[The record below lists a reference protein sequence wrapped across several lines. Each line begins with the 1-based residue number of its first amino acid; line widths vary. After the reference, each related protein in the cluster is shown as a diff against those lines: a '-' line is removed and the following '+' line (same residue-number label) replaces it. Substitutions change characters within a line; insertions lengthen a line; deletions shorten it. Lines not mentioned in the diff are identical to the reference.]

1 MRLRLEEE
9 SLKNISDS
17 DVRAIAIGLNTLLA
31 LEMRRAG
38 ENNDEDGYS
47 ACLAS
52 MVHIVRIF
60 MGEEE
65 AEKMVNVYTNGAMS
79 ELDRADLLV
88 PAKEETDEQD

>member
-9 SLKNISDS
+9 SLKNTSDS
-17 DVRAIAIGLNTLLA
+17 GVHALAIGLNTLLA

-38 ENNDEDGYS
+38 KNNDEDGYS

-65 AEKMVNVYTNGAMS
+65 AEKMVNVYTNGAMA
-79 ELDRADLLV
+79 ELDREDTAV
-88 PAKEETDEQD
+88 HAKEETDEKD